1 MDFDTFWSLVT
12 KNVTKNVTKHD
23 FDEKVDINVDKMDKK
38 SRIWQMLKCHDMIH
52 DFDLSLKNYQIP

>member
-1 MDFDTFWSLVT
+1 MILT
-12 KNVTKNVTKHD
+12 K
-23 FDEKVDINVDKMDKK
+23 KVDINMDKMDKK